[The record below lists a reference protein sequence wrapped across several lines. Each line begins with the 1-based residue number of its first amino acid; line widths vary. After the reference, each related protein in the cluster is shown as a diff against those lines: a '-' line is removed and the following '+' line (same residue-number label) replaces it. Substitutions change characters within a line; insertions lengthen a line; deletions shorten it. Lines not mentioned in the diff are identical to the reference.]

1 MLRNQF
7 LLRPD
12 ITYLN
17 FGAFG
22 ACPKPVFQ
30 QYQQL
35 QLELEQEPSYFMNVA
50 GPQYLKESKKAL
62 AQYVNAHEDDLVY
75 VSNPSFAANIVAK
88 NFPLKQ
94 NDEVLATN
102 IEYGACDRTWEYYCK
117 KSGAV
122 YKRQNIQLPIESK
135 ESFVQNF
142 LSGLTDRTRL
152 IFISHITSS
161 TGLRLPV
168 EEISSIAKEKN
179 IPVFIDGAHAPG
191 QIPVDLSL
199 LDVDFYTCACH
210 KWMMTPKGCSF
221 LYVKKEWQNSLE
233 PLAVSWGYNAI
244 RPSHSQFLDYHQ
256 IQGTRDYTAFLTVPR
271 AINFMKENNWEEV
284 SSHYQQMTQSNAPG
298 LCKLFNTKPIAPISN
313 DFVAQ
318 LYSAEVKTKE
328 PEKLHNHFYEKYKIQ
343 IPVMYQNGKTYLRY
357 SLNAFN
363 EQGDLDKLFDA
374 IKEIKTTTNLI
385 DHN

>member
-7 LLRPD
+7 LLRQD

-22 ACPKPVFQ
+22 ACVKPVFQ
-30 QYQQL
+30 QYQQF
-35 QLELEQEPSYFMNVA
+35 QLELEQEPSYFMNLS
-50 GPQYLKESKKAL
+50 GPQYLKQSKKAL
-62 AQYVNAHEDDLVY
+62 ADYVNIHEDDFVY
-75 VSNPSFAANIVAK
+75 VSNPTYATNIVAK

-142 LSGLTDRTRL
+142 FSGITERTRL

-168 EEISSIAKEKN
+168 EEICALAKEKG
-179 IPVFIDGAHAPG
+179 IPVFVDGAHAPG
-191 QIPVDLSL
+191 QIPVDITL
-199 LDVDFYTCACH
+199 LDADFYIGACH
-210 KWMMTPKGCSF
+210 KWMMTPKGCTF
-221 LYVKKEWQNSLE
+221 LYVKKQWQNYLE
-233 PLAVSWGYNAI
+233 PLAVSWGYNAV

-256 IQGTRDYTAFLTVPR
+256 IQGTRDYSAFLTVPY
-271 AINFMKENNWEEV
+271 AINFMEENNWRNV
-284 SSHYQQMTQSNAPG
+284 SSYYQQMTQHNAPV
-298 LCKLFNTKPIAPISN
+298 LCKLLNAKPTAPISN
-313 DFVAQ
+313 DFIVQ
-318 LYSAEVKTKE
+318 LYSAEVKTEE
-328 PEKLHNHFYEKYKIQ
+328 PQKLHNQLYEKYRIQ
-343 IPVMYQNGKTYLRY
+343 IPVMFQNGKTYLRY

-363 EQGDLDKLFDA
+363 EQKDIDKLFDA